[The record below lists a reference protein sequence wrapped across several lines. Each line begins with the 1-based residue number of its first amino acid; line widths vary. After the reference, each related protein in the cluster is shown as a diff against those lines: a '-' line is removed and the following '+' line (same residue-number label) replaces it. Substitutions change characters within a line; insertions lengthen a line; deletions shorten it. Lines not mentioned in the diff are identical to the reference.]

1 MRTPIS
7 LRVSLTPRAAL
18 AGLLALPVVVLWP
31 RWWVVLLL
39 AALWALVL
47 LADAFAAP
55 EPRRI
60 QVQRRLPAQVRLGG
74 TVTGRL
80 LVTNPTARAA
90 RLEIRDAWNPTAG
103 LAEQRS
109 TLTVP
114 SRERRGIEQAF
125 TPTRRGEHSSRTLL
139 VASVGPLGLA
149 RRTAAVDTPGRLLA
163 LHPFGA
169 RRHLPS
175 RVQRL
180 REIEGL
186 SAIHQ
191 RGQGTE
197 FDSLRDF
204 VDGDDVRS
212 IDWRATARRRSV
224 VVRTWRPERDRHVLI
239 VVDTSRT
246 AAGRLGDSTRLD
258 AAFDAALLLTAL
270 AGQAGDRVD
279 LVCVDRIPH
288 LSVVGSSRTTVLHD
302 MVSATAGVH
311 PALVETDWERA
322 ASTIT
327 DRTRRGSLVVLI
339 TPVDPAV
346 VHTGLLP
353 VAARLAKDH
362 PLVVAS
368 VSDPALGE
376 LAAGREDVEALYI
389 AAAAEQARQES
400 AGVAAAL
407 ERAGAHVVDAPPER
421 APQALADAYL
431 ALKAAGRL

>member
-1 MRTPIS
+1 MRI
-7 LRVSLTPRAAL
+7 SLTPRAAL
-18 AGLLALPVVVLWP
+18 VALLALPVIVLWP
-31 RWWVVLLL
+31 QWWVLLVLL
-39 AALWALVL
+39 ALWALVV
-47 LADAFAAP
+47 LADALRAAD
-55 EPRRI
+55 PRRI
-60 QVQRRLPAQVRLGG
+60 LVRREAPAQVRLGG
-74 TVTGRL
+74 TVPGRL
-80 LVTNPTARAA
+80 LLTNPTARRAW
-90 RLEIRDAWNPTAG
+90 LEVRDAWNPTAG
-103 LAEQRS
+103 LDDQHSR
-109 TLTVP
+109 LVVP
-114 SRERRGIEQAF
+114 PQERRAVAQAF
-125 TPTRRGEHSSRTLL
+125 TPTRRGEHRCRPLLLSS
-139 VASVGPLGLA
+139 AGPMPLA
-149 RRTAAVDTPGRLLA
+149 RRSARAEAPGRMLA
-163 LHPFGA
+163 LHPFGS

-186 SAIHQ
+186 AAIHQ

-246 AAGRLGDSTRLD
+246 SAGRLGESTRLD

-279 LVCVDRIPH
+279 LMCVDRIPH
-288 LSVVGSSRTTVLHD
+288 VSVLGSTRTKVLHD
-302 MVSATAGVH
+302 MVAATAAVD

-322 ASTIT
+322 ASTIAE
-327 DRTRRGSLVVLI
+327 RSRRGSLVVLI
-339 TPVDPAV
+339 TPVEASV

-362 PLVVAS
+362 PLLVAS
-368 VSDPALGE
+368 VADPALEE
-376 LAAGREDVEALYI
+376 LAAGRGDLEAVYR
-389 AAAAEQARQES
+389 AAAAERARAERT
-400 AGVAAAL
+400 GVSHAL
-407 ERAGAHVVDAPPER
+407 ERVGAHVVDAPPER

>member
-1 MRTPIS
+1 MRI
-7 LRVSLTPRAAL
+7 SLTPRAAL
-18 AGLLALPVVVLWP
+18 VALLALPVIVLWP
-31 RWWVVLLL
+31 QWWVLLVLL
-39 AALWALVL
+39 ALWAIVV
-47 LADAFAAP
+47 LADAFAATSP
-55 EPRRI
+55 GKLLVRREA
-60 QVQRRLPAQVRLGG
+60 PTQVRLGG

-80 LVTNPTARAA
+80 LLTNPTSRRA
-90 RLEIRDAWNPTAG
+90 RLEVRDAWNPTAG
-103 LAEQRS
+103 LASQHSRLS
-109 TLTVP
+109 VP
-114 SRERRGIEQAF
+114 AQERRAIPQSF
-125 TPTRRGEHSSRTLL
+125 TPTRRGEHRSRQLL
-139 VASVGPLGLA
+139 LASVGPLGLA
-149 RRTAAVDTPGRLLA
+149 RRSARAEAPGRMLA
-163 LHPFGA
+163 LHPFGS
-169 RRHLPS
+169 RKHLPS

-186 SAIHQ
+186 AAIHQ

-246 AAGRLGDSTRLD
+246 SAGRLGEATRLD

-279 LVCVDRIPH
+279 LLCVDRIPH
-288 LSVVGSSRTTVLHD
+288 VSVLGSTRTKVLHD
-302 MVSATAGVH
+302 MVAATAAVE

-322 ASTIT
+322 AATIES
-327 DRTRRGSLVVLI
+327 RTRRGSLVVLI
-339 TPVDPAV
+339 TPVEAQV
-346 VHTGLLP
+346 VHSGLLP

-362 PLVVAS
+362 PLVLAS
-368 VSDPALGE
+368 VADPALEE
-376 LAAGREDVEALYI
+376 LAAGRGDLESVYR
-389 AAAAEQARQES
+389 AAAAERARGER
-400 AGVAAAL
+400 AGVSNAL
-407 ERAGAHVVDAPPER
+407 ERVGAHVVDAPPDR

>member
-1 MRTPIS
+1 MRI
-7 LRVSLTPRAAL
+7 SLTPRAAL
-18 AGLLALPVVVLWP
+18 AALIPLPVVVLWP
-31 RWWVVLLL
+31 SWWMLLTL
-39 AALWALVL
+39 FVLWALVI
-47 LADAFAAP
+47 LADAVAAP
-55 EPRRI
+55 APTAIRVRREAPI
-60 QVQRRLPAQVRLGG
+60 QVRLGNE
-74 TVTGRL
+74 VTGRL
-80 LVTNPTARAA
+80 LLTNTTARAA
-90 RLEIRDAWNPTAG
+90 HLEVRDAWNPTAG
-103 LAEQRS
+103 LAAQR
-109 TLTVP
+109 TTIRVP
-114 SRERRGIEQAF
+114 AHERRAIAQHF
-125 TPTRRGEHSSRTLL
+125 TPTRRGEHSSRALL
-139 VASVGPLGLA
+139 VASCGPLGLA
-149 RRTAAVDTPGRLLA
+149 RRTARADAPGRLLA

-186 SAIHQ
+186 AAIHQ

-246 AAGRLGDSTRLD
+246 SASRLGDATRLD
-258 AAFDAALLLTAL
+258 SAFDAALLLTAL

-279 LVCVDRIPH
+279 LLCIDRIPH
-288 LSVVGSSRTTVLHD
+288 VSVLGSTRTKVLHD
-302 MVSATAGVH
+302 MVTATAAVH
-311 PALVETDWERA
+311 PALVETDWDRA
-322 ASTIT
+322 AGVIA
-327 DRTRRGSLVVLI
+327 DRARRGSLVVLV
-339 TPVDPAV
+339 TPVDASV

-353 VAARLAKDH
+353 VAARLAKDR

-368 VSDPALGE
+368 VADPALEE
-376 LAAGREDVEALYI
+376 LAADRSDVEDVYR
-389 AAAAEQARQES
+389 AAAAEKARAER
-400 AGVAAAL
+400 AGVSRTL
-407 ERAGAHVVDAPPER
+407 ERVGAHVVDAPPDS

>member
-1 MRTPIS
+1 MRI
-7 LRVSLTPRAAL
+7 SLTPRAAL
-18 AGLLALPVVVLWP
+18 LALLALPVIVLWP
-31 RWWVVLLL
+31 IWWVLLVLLG
-39 AALWALVL
+39 LWALVV

-55 EPRRI
+55 RPGAIRVRREAP
-60 QVQRRLPAQVRLGG
+60 LQVRLGG
-74 TVTGRL
+74 ETSGRL
-80 LVTNPTARAA
+80 LLTNPTGRTAD
-90 RLEIRDAWNPTAG
+90 LEVRDAWNPTAG
-103 LAEQRS
+103 LDRQRS
-109 TLTVP
+109 ALRIP
-114 SRERRGIEQAF
+114 ARERRALTQSF
-125 TPTRRGEHSSRTLL
+125 TPTRRGEHSSRALL
-139 VASVGPLGLA
+139 VASCGPLGLA
-149 RRTAAVDTPGRLLA
+149 RRTARVDAPGRMLA
-163 LHPFGA
+163 LHPFGS

-186 SAIHQ
+186 AAVHQ

-246 AAGRLGDSTRLD
+246 SASRLGDSTRLD

-279 LVCVDRIPH
+279 LMCIDRITH
-288 LSVVGSSRTTVLHD
+288 VSVLGANRTRVLND
-302 MVSATAGVH
+302 MVTATAAVH

-322 ASTIT
+322 ARAISE
-327 DRTRRGSLVVLI
+327 RSRRGALVVLV
-339 TPVDPAV
+339 TPVEASV

-353 VAARLAKDH
+353 VAARIARDH
-362 PLVVAS
+362 PLLVAS
-368 VSDPALGE
+368 VADPALE
-376 LAAGREDVEALYI
+376 ALAAGRGDVEAVYS
-389 AAAAEQARQES
+389 AAAAEQARAER
-400 AGVAAAL
+400 AGVARAL
-407 ERAGAHVVDAPPER
+407 ERVGAHVADAPPDR

>member
-1 MRTPIS
+1 MRIS
-7 LRVSLTPRAAL
+7 PTPRAAL
-18 AGLLALPVVVLWP
+18 VALLALPVIVLWP
-31 RWWVVLLL
+31 QWWMLTILVV
-39 AALWALVL
+39 LWALVV
-47 LADAFAAP
+47 LADALLATD
-55 EPRRI
+55 PRRLR
-60 QVQRRLPAQVRLGG
+60 VRRETPTQVRLGN

-80 LVTNPTARAA
+80 LLTNPTTRAA
-90 RLEIRDAWNPTAG
+90 SLEVRDAWNPTAG
-103 LAEQRS
+103 LGSQRAA
-109 TLTVP
+109 LRVP
-114 SRERRGIEQAF
+114 AQERRPVAQDF
-125 TPTRRGEHSSRTLL
+125 TPTRRGEHRSRALL
-139 VASVGPLGLA
+139 IASIGPLGLA
-149 RRTAAVDTPGRLLA
+149 RRTATVDAPGRLLA
-163 LHPFGA
+163 LHPFGS

-186 SAIHQ
+186 AAIHQ

-246 AAGRLGDSTRLD
+246 SAGRLGEATRLD

-288 LSVVGSSRTTVLHD
+288 VSVLGSTRTKVLHD
-302 MVSATAGVH
+302 LVAATAAVD
-311 PALVETDWERA
+311 PALVETDWELA
-322 ASTIT
+322 ARTISE
-327 DRTRRGSLVVLI
+327 RSRRGSLVVLI
-339 TPVDPAV
+339 TPVEPQV
-346 VHTGLLP
+346 IHGGLLP
-353 VAARLAKDH
+353 VAARLATEH

-368 VSDPALGE
+368 VSDPALEE
-376 LAAGREDVEALYI
+376 LAAGRGDLETVYR
-389 AAAAEQARQES
+389 AAAAEQARTER
-400 AGVAAAL
+400 AGVSHAL
-407 ERAGAHVVDAPPER
+407 ERVGAHVVDAPPER

>member
-1 MRTPIS
+1 MRI
-7 LRVSLTPRAAL
+7 SLTPRAAL
-18 AGLLALPVVVLWP
+18 VALLALPVIVLWP
-31 RWWVVLLL
+31 RWWVL
-39 AALWALVL
+39 LVL
-47 LADAFAAP
+47 LALWAIVVLADARAAAA
-55 EPRRI
+55 PRRI
-60 QVQRRLPAQVRLGG
+60 LVRREAPTQVRLGG

-80 LVTNPTARAA
+80 LLTNPTSRRA
-90 RLEIRDAWNPTAG
+90 RLEVRDAWNPTAG
-103 LAEQRS
+103 LASQHSR
-109 TLTVP
+109 LTVP
-114 SRERRGIEQAF
+114 AQERRAIAQSF
-125 TPTRRGEHSSRTLL
+125 TPTRRGEHRSRQLL
-139 VASVGPLGLA
+139 IASVGPMGLA
-149 RRTAAVDTPGRLLA
+149 RRSARAEAPGRMLA
-163 LHPFGA
+163 LHPFGS
-169 RRHLPS
+169 RKHLPS

-186 SAIHQ
+186 AAIHQ

-246 AAGRLGDSTRLD
+246 SAGRLGESTRLD

-279 LVCVDRIPH
+279 LMCVDRIPH
-288 LSVVGSSRTTVLHD
+288 VSVLGSTRTKVLHD
-302 MVSATAGVH
+302 MVAATAAVD

-322 ASTIT
+322 ASTIAE
-327 DRTRRGSLVVLI
+327 RSRRGSLVVLI
-339 TPVDPAV
+339 TPVEASV

-362 PLVVAS
+362 PLLVAS
-368 VSDPALGE
+368 VADPALEE
-376 LAAGREDVEALYI
+376 LAAGRGDLEAVYR
-389 AAAAEQARQES
+389 AAAAERARAERT
-400 AGVAAAL
+400 GVSHAL
-407 ERAGAHVVDAPPER
+407 ERVGAHVVDAPPER

>member
-1 MRTPIS
+1 MRI
-7 LRVSLTPRAAL
+7 SLTPRAAL
-18 AGLLALPVVVLWP
+18 VALFALPVIVLWP
-31 RWWVVLLL
+31 TWWVLLIL
-39 AALWALVL
+39 AALWTVVV
-47 LADAFAAP
+47 LADALAATD
-55 EPRRI
+55 PRTLR
-60 QVQRRLPAQVRLGG
+60 VRRETPTQVRLGN
-74 TVTGRL
+74 TVSGRL
-80 LVTNPTARAA
+80 LLTNPTSRTAS
-90 RLEIRDAWNPTAG
+90 LEVRDAWNPTAG

-109 TLTVP
+109 TLRLP
-114 SRERRGIEQAF
+114 AQERRAIAQSF
-125 TPTRRGEHSSRTLL
+125 TPTRRGEHRSRELL
-139 VASVGPLGLA
+139 IASRGPWGLA
-149 RRTAAVDTPGRLLA
+149 RRTARATAPGPLLA

-186 SAIHQ
+186 ASIHQ

-246 AAGRLGDSTRLD
+246 SAGRLGEATRLD

-288 LSVVGSSRTTVLHD
+288 VSVLGSTRTKVLHD
-302 MVSATAGVH
+302 MVAATAAVD
-311 PALVETDWERA
+311 PALVETDWELT
-322 ASTIT
+322 ASTIAE
-327 DRTRRGSLVVLI
+327 RTRRGSLVVLI
-339 TPVDPAV
+339 TPVESSVIDS
-346 VHTGLLP
+346 GLLP

-368 VSDPALGE
+368 VSDPALEE
-376 LAAGREDVEALYI
+376 LAAGRGDLEAVYR
-389 AAAAEQARQES
+389 AAAAEQARAERT
-400 AGVAAAL
+400 GVSQAL
-407 ERAGAHVVDAPPER
+407 ERVGAHVVDAPPER

>member
-1 MRTPIS
+1 MRI
-7 LRVSLTPRAAL
+7 SLTPRAAL
-18 AGLLALPVVVLWP
+18 VALLALPVIVLWP
-31 RWWVVLLL
+31 SWWVLL
-39 AALWALVL
+39 ALFVVWALVV

-55 EPRRI
+55 SPRAIR
-60 QVQRRLPAQVRLGG
+60 VRREAPIQVRLGNE
-74 TVTGRL
+74 VTGRL
-80 LVTNPTARAA
+80 LLTNPTGRAA
-90 RLEIRDAWNPTAG
+90 ALEVRDAWNPTAG
-103 LAEQRS
+103 LAQQRS
-109 TLTVP
+109 ALRIP
-114 SRERRGIEQAF
+114 ALERRAVPQSF
-125 TPTRRGEHSSRTLL
+125 TPTRRGEHRSRVLL
-139 VASVGPLGLA
+139 IASRGPLGLA
-149 RRTAAVDTPGRLLA
+149 RRTARAGAPGRLLA
-163 LHPFGA
+163 LHPFGS

-186 SAIHQ
+186 AAIHQ

-246 AAGRLGDSTRLD
+246 SAGRLGDSTRLD

-279 LVCVDRIPH
+279 LLCIDRIPH
-288 LSVVGSSRTTVLHD
+288 VSVLGRTRTTVLHD
-302 MVSATAGVH
+302 MVTATAAVH

-322 ASTIT
+322 AASISE
-327 DRTRRGSLVVLI
+327 RSRRGSLVVLL
-339 TPVDPAV
+339 TPVEPSAI
-346 VHTGLLP
+346 HTGLLP
-353 VAARLAKDH
+353 VAARVAKDH

-368 VSDPALGE
+368 VADPALE
-376 LAAGREDVEALYI
+376 QLAAGRGDLETVYR
-389 AAAAEQARQES
+389 AAAAEQARTERG
-400 AGVAAAL
+400 GVSRAL
-407 ERAGAHVVDAPPER
+407 ERVGAHVVDAPPER